1 MKTTV
6 LLKSA
11 TLLIATFG
19 TQLSG
24 YSQLLSLNTGVAAN
38 GSGPL
43 AYNSVEQ
50 NYGVYYSATLVSN
63 PGVNATPWN
72 AIAAPRTG
80 DWVASPANA
89 QWVSPISAA
98 DLAAGNF
105 DPTTSD
111 PVGYFYFTEVAGF
124 TGTFTGGFTSDNPSA
139 LFINGSFVA
148 STPGWSTGTDQHD
161 YLQLWSVNFSVNPG
175 DNIEWVV
182 DNTPG
187 GISNPAGLLV
197 SGTVTPAPEPATFAF
212 LGLGLSAMAILRRRQ
227 RFNA

>member
-1 MKTTV
+1 MKTTA
-6 LLKSA
+6 LLRSA
-11 TLLIATFG
+11 TLFVATLG
-19 TQLSG
+19 VQLSG

-50 NYGVYYSATLVSN
+50 NYSVYYSAALLGN
-63 PGVNATPWN
+63 PSVNATPWH

-80 DWVASPANA
+80 DWMASPANA

-105 DPTTSD
+105 VPTTSD
-111 PVGYFYFTEVAGF
+111 PVGYFYFTEIAGF
-124 TGTFTGGFTSDNPSA
+124 TGTFSGGFTSDNPSA
-139 LFINGSFVA
+139 LFINGNFVA
-148 STPGWSTGTDQHD
+148 GTPGWATGTDQHD
-161 YLQLWSVNFSVNPG
+161 YLQLWNVNFTVNQG
-175 DNIEWVV
+175 DSIEWIL
-182 DNTPG
+182 DNVPG
-187 GISNPAGLLV
+187 SPSNPAGLLV
-197 SGTVTPAPEPATFAF
+197 SGTVTPAPEPATFVF